1 MVRRRLAP
9 ALLALLTLL
18 LLGGAALAPPAF
30 GLEAGWR
37 RIALPASGSF
47 LWRYVPASLEAGRPA
62 PAVVFFHGA
71 GARPTDYTGPVAA
84 AAEAAG
90 LVALLPRSEGLGWGR
105 PGDEAA
111 LREGLQRVVEELP
124 LDPRRI
130 GLAGH
135 SAGGAWAYLLAYG
148 RPAVY
153 SGVFAL
159 AAPFYPLEGLA
170 RPGPPVPIRM
180 GYGAADRNYT
190 GGAAAALGR
199 QWDRLG
205 VPWSLEVY
213 AGHGHDTWPQDAL
226 EGGFQ
231 FLAGRT
237 APGAG
242 RCVPAA
248 TALCLGGERFR
259 VEVAWED
266 FSGGA
271 GPGRASPAGTGDSGL
286 FWFFDPDN
294 WEILVKV
301 LDGCGVNGH
310 HWVFAAATTNVR
322 YVLTVTDT
330 ATGEAKSW
338 ENRAGV
344 PAPTLTDTAAFTG
357 CPVPAG
363 PG

>member
-1 MVRRRLAP
+1 MAIVPLVTVLRRLSSASLLFG
-9 ALLALLTLL
+9 ALGIGLA
-18 LLGGAALAPPAF
+18 APAF
-30 GLEAGWR
+30 GLPEAGWSR
-37 RIALPASGSF
+37 VALPASGSY
-47 LWRYVPASLEAGRPA
+47 LWRYVPASLAVGRPA

-71 GARPTDYTGPVAA
+71 GARPTDYTALVAP

-90 LVALLPRSEGLGWGR
+90 VVALLPRSEGLGWGR
-105 PGDEAA
+105 PGDEAS
-111 LREGLQRVVEELP
+111 LSEGLRRVGEELP

-130 GLAGH
+130 ALAGH

-148 RPAVY
+148 SPAVY

-159 AAPFYPLEGLA
+159 AAPFYPVEALA
-170 RPGPPVPIRM
+170 KPGPPVPIRL

-199 QWDRLG
+199 QWDRLA

-213 AGHGHDTWPQDAL
+213 AGHGHDSWPRDAFE
-226 EGGFQ
+226 EGFR

-242 RCVPAA
+242 RCLPAA
-248 TALCLGGERFR
+248 TTLCLGRERFR

-271 GPGRASPAGTGDSGL
+271 GAGRVAPVGSSETGL
-286 FWFFDPDN
+286 FWFFAPDN

-330 ATGEAKSW
+330 ASGERRLY

-344 PAPTLTDTAAFTG
+344 PAPALTDTAAFAG
-357 CPVPAG
+357 CR
-363 PG
+363 